1 MPQAALSKR
10 DRQQRLTRKLA
21 DNPFLTDEELAG
33 QFGVSIQTIRLDR
46 LALGIPELRQRM
58 KLVAERT
65 YSQVRSLGSRE
76 IVGELIDIQ
85 LGQSALSVL
94 ETTPDMVF
102 ERTRVVRGHFI
113 FAQADSLAL
122 ALIDARVVLTGLANI
137 KFKRPVQV
145 GEKLVARAEVLR
157 KKGNTTVVLVVTRA
171 GQDVV
176 FRGKFVVFALDA
188 RGRAL
193 PESAAAPAGATR
205 PRAPAVAGSRGA
217 AAERAPA
224 PGERSLTPAGT
235 RPGAPP
241 LAP

>member
-1 MPQAALSKR
+1 MLGKPATVLNKR
-10 DRQQRLTRKLA
+10 ERHQRLTKKLA
-21 DNPFLTDEELAG
+21 DNPFLTDEELAS
-33 QFGVSIQTIRLDR
+33 QFGVSVQTIRLDR

-58 KLVAERT
+58 KVVAERT

-85 LGQSALSVL
+85 LGQSGLSVL

-102 ERTRVVRGHFI
+102 ERTRVVRGHFL

-145 GEKLVARAEVLR
+145 GEKLVAKAEVLR
-157 KKGNTTVVLVVTRA
+157 KKGNKTVVLVMTRA
-171 GQDVV
+171 GHEVV

-188 RGRAL
+188 RGRRSPPASDPGHPTKVG
-193 PESAAAPAGATR
+193 PEGAPEAAR
-205 PRAPAVAGSRGA
+205 PDAARDRAPVPTA
-217 AAERAPA
+217 
-224 PGERSLTPAGT
+224 
-235 RPGAPP
+235 
-241 LAP
+241 